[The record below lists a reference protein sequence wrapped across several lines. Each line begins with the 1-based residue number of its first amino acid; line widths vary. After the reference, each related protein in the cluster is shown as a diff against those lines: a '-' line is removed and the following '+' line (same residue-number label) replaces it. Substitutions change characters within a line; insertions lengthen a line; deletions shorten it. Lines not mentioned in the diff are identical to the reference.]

1 MKNAPEI
8 QMLFPEIFTF
18 SFRSE
23 RNTRVNGIIMQELQN
38 ANQNDL
44 EENRS
49 KPTLFERKYE
59 KKFFF
64 NIKYFLMRQFSFC
77 KLK

>member
-8 QMLFPEIFTF
+8 QILFPEISTF

-23 RNTRVNGIIMQELQN
+23 RNTGVNGIIMQELQN

-49 KPTLFERKYE
+49 KPTLFERKYG
-59 KKFFF
+59 KNFFV
-64 NIKYFLMRQFSFC
+64 NIKYFLMRQF
-77 KLK
+77 

>member
-1 MKNAPEI
+1 M
-8 QMLFPEIFTF
+8 FPEISTF

-59 KKFFF
+59 KNFFV
-64 NIKYFLMRQFSFC
+64 NIKYFLMRQF
-77 KLK
+77 